1 MARWIAVTIR
11 RTNEEAFVNLDNV
24 DMIVGN
30 SILFNGIDGDD
41 GMECKETHTELVARV
56 ALAEGERRYMTPETR
71 ERAER
76 IKI

>member
-1 MARWIAVTIR
+1 MSRWITVTVR
-11 RTNEEAFVNLDNV
+11 HTNEEALVNLDNV

-30 SILFNGIDGDD
+30 SILFNGIDGD

-76 IKI
+76 TRT